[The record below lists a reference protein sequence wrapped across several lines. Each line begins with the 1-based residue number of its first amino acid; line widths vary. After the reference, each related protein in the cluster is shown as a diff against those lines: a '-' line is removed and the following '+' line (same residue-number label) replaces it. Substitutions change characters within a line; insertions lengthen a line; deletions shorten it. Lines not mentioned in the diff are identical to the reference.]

1 MSFKIRLATSA
12 DVRRLSELRLA
23 VLENVL
29 RFRNSVTLDHYL
41 WFVTNS
47 EVWVAD
53 VNGHIAGFSAADPRD
68 GSIFALFIE
77 EQYHGRGWGR
87 ALLAAA
93 CATLIRCGHT
103 EAKLTT
109 MPGTR
114 AEGFYR
120 ALGWIDA
127 GASEKG
133 EIIFRI
139 GL

>member
-68 GSIFALFIE
+68 GSIFALFI
-77 EQYHGRGWGR
+77 
-87 ALLAAA
+87 
-93 CATLIRCGHT
+93 
-103 EAKLTT
+103 
-109 MPGTR
+109 
-114 AEGFYR
+114 
-120 ALGWIDA
+120 
-127 GASEKG
+127 
-133 EIIFRI
+133 
-139 GL
+139 

>member
-68 GSIFALFIE
+68 DDFRAVHRRTVPRPRMGSCSVGSGLRHVDPMWA
-77 EQYHGRGWGR
+77 YGR
-87 ALLAAA
+87 
-93 CATLIRCGHT
+93 
-103 EAKLTT
+103 EATT
-109 MPGTR
+109 MP
-114 AEGFYR
+114 
-120 ALGWIDA
+120 D
-127 GASEKG
+127 SC
-133 EIIFRI
+133 
-139 GL
+139 